1 MLHPAPTTRIDPT
14 LARGTVLGLIPA
26 TDREPSYV
34 VMGFP
39 NTSYRLKL
47 RTSGDDEVLGHHLG
61 ELVLGRMFAKAR
73 RIDETS
79 AGGRCFDPCMGAP
92 TRIMGTLVAI
102 DPKANVVVVDAGAP
116 IVLSLTAPGQH
127 ATELAHA
134 EFLVCNIKPGAAF
147 KFERKA

>member
-14 LARGTVLGLIPA
+14 LARGTVLELIPA
-26 TDREPSYV
+26 TEQNHSYV

-47 RTSGDDEVLGHHLG
+47 RTSGDEETLRAHMG
-61 ELVLGRMFAKAR
+61 EMVLGRIYAKAA

-79 AGGRCFDPCMGAP
+79 AGGRRFDPCFGAP
-92 TRIMGTLVAI
+92 ARVMGTVVAI
-102 DPKANVVVVDAGAP
+102 DPRNNVLVMDAGEP

-127 ATELAHA
+127 AEQFADA
-134 EFLVCNIKPGAAF
+134 QFLVCNVNPDAAF
-147 KFERKA
+147 KFEREA